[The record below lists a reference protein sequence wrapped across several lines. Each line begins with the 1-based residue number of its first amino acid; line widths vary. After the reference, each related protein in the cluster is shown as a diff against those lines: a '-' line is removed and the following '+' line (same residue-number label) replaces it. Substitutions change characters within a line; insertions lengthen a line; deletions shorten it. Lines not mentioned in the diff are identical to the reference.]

1 MHFLKLLFFVYSI
14 LCLIGC
20 TDPNIMGLEL
30 QPESDNIVIY
40 SSESQNISFIMES
53 VDSVRSDEDAA
64 SVSAGHDLMLGNIN
78 DPVFNVNRAE
88 FLTQILLTTN
98 NIDLGTNHEVL
109 SIVLSYQQEGTYG
122 NENIAELD
130 QLIVN
135 VLTEDIYKDSIY
147 YSNSEVSYDNI
158 NWFQSSSLSE
168 NNDILEISLNL
179 DLADQFLDEQYLIN
193 NEVFL
198 QHFKGIRVAVPE
210 NNSLYNTMVYLNS
223 ENTNSVLTVAYKND
237 ENGNDTLL
245 LDFELGGD
253 AARIN
258 IFNNKQSSDIIEDQK
273 NIYIQSMSGYRARLS
288 FLDLQDLKDTLEGK
302 AINKVSMFFSVE
314 DNSQQDYEAHDI
326 LYLVGITNEGETFKL
341 SDYSQGTLYQGQ
353 TIENNKYEF
362 IITRYFY
369 DMLNNRDYSHQLYLF
384 DYLPFNKAN
393 RTILSPD
400 IEMNITYS
408 EL

>member
-1 MHFLKLLFFVYSI
+1 
-14 LCLIGC
+14 
-20 TDPNIMGLEL
+20 
-30 QPESDNIVIY
+30 
-40 SSESQNISFIMES
+40 
-53 VDSVRSDEDAA
+53 
-64 SVSAGHDLMLGNIN
+64 
-78 DPVFNVNRAE
+78 
-88 FLTQILLTTN
+88 
-98 NIDLGTNHEVL
+98 
-109 SIVLSYQQEGTYG
+109 
-122 NENIAELD
+122 
-130 QLIVN
+130 
-135 VLTEDIYKDSIY
+135 
-147 YSNSEVSYDNI
+147 
-158 NWFQSSSLSE
+158 
-168 NNDILEISLNL
+168 
-179 DLADQFLDEQYLIN
+179 
-193 NEVFL
+193 
-198 QHFKGIRVAVPE
+198 
-210 NNSLYNTMVYLNS
+210 S

-288 FLDLQDLKDTLEGK
+288 FLDLQDLKNTLEGK